1 MRKNEPLK
9 LAKFR
14 PKHFFQEKQIQST
27 FSKYTELLQIRKL
40 KNSHEQFFGKF
51 TIKSKNGKKWPKS
64 GRKWAKAFFLEKKFL
79 LFFRH
84 ISRAN
89 SL

>member
-1 MRKNEPLK
+1 MRKNGPLK

-14 PKHFFQEKQIQST
+14 PRHFFQEKQIQST
-27 FSKYTELLQIRKL
+27 FSKYTELPLIRKL
-40 KNSHEQFFGKF
+40 KNSHEQFFSKF
-51 TIKSKNGKKWPKS
+51 TIKSKNGQKWPKS
-64 GRKWAKAFFLEKKFL
+64 GRKWAKAFFSEKNFL

>member
-40 KNSHEQFFGKF
+40 KNSHEQFFNKF
-51 TIKSKNGKKWPKS
+51 TIKSKNGKKWPKM
-64 GRKWAKAFFLEKKFL
+64 AKKCPKMVQSIFFGKN
-79 LFFRH
+79 FFAIFSSH
-84 ISRAN
+84 IKG
-89 SL
+89 

>member
-1 MRKNEPLK
+1 MNNGPSK

-14 PKHFFQEKQIQST
+14 PRHFFQEKQIQST
-27 FSKYTELLQIRKL
+27 FSKYNELPQIRKL

-51 TIKSKNGKKWPKS
+51 TIKSKNGKKLPKS
-64 GRKWAKAFFLEKKFL
+64 GRKWAKAFFLEKIFL

-89 SL
+89 